1 VTQQKKLY
9 LLLQMQKFFKFY
21 FFLTEPFFFF
31 KEKGGISSSSFSHR
45 WEYSLLSKWNI
56 QNYYLFICWGRHV
69 PEAAPALGYAE
80 IK

>member
-1 VTQQKKLY
+1 
-9 LLLQMQKFFKFY
+9 MQKFFKFY

-56 QNYYLFICWGRHV
+56 QNYYLFIYLSIYLLGQTCS
-69 PEAAPALGYAE
+69 EAAPALGYAE